1 MTCRQEIDSHSRLIN
16 DIEWP
21 LLYTINNKDPA
32 LAFRVDKHALTK
44 KNRTLTMRNDAEL
57 LDQILDHID
66 NSTTDLGDDEWF
78 EPVEN
83 YASKE
88 RFDAERRLMRRLPIP
103 FCPVAAL
110 PEPGSYV
117 ARHSAGVPIVVVRD
131 LEGTIRAF
139 RNACRHRG
147 MQLADGSGCTKIFR
161 CNYHGWAYRLD
172 GRLEYVPHEHG
183 FPALDKGDNGLV
195 PLHSVDVRSGLVFI
209 TQDEPVGL
217 GALESLPALLTDDQV
232 IFESEEKV
240 EEVNWKLTAEGTL
253 EGYHIKPTHR
263 ESFFPFGYDNLN
275 VVEMQGP
282 NSRVCYPFRR
292 IEALRD
298 APRDNVSLDR
308 MVTLVNRIFPF
319 TSVTRLAQHYG
330 VSFAEPES
338 PTRTR
343 YFNYRL
349 TLPTLGGGK
358 PSVDALARAKKDVE
372 FLSDT
377 GDKEDAKVVGDI
389 QAAIGSGANTHYRF
403 GRFESA
409 IGHLHK
415 NLALYLARLRELEGD
430 MVKAEPVTLISDNT

>member
-1 MTCRQEIDSHSRLIN
+1 MTHFGRR
-16 DIEWP
+16 
-21 LLYTINNKDPA
+21 
-32 LAFRVDKHALTK
+32 
-44 KNRTLTMRNDAEL
+44 TMRNDAEL
-57 LDQILDHID
+57 LDHILNHID
-66 NSTTDLGDDEWF
+66 NGTTDLGDEEWF
-78 EPVEN
+78 EPVDH
-83 YASKE
+83 YASQT
-88 RFDAERRLMRRLPIP
+88 RFDAERRVMRRLPIP

-131 LEGTIRAF
+131 MQGTIRAF

-147 MQLADGSGCTKIFR
+147 MQLAEGSGCTKIFR

-183 FPALDKGDNGLV
+183 FPDLDKDSNGLV
-195 PLHSVDVRSGLVFI
+195 PVHSVDVQSGLVFV
-209 TQDEPVGL
+209 TQDEPIGL
-217 GALESLPALLTDDQV
+217 GALESLPALLSADQV
-232 IFESEEKV
+232 IFETQEKV
-240 EEVNWKLTAEGTL
+240 EEINWKLTAEGTL
-253 EGYHIKPTHR
+253 EGYHIKPTHP
-263 ESFFPFGYDNLN
+263 ESFFPYGYDNLN

-282 NSRVCYPFRR
+282 NVRVCYPFRR
-292 IEALRD
+292 IETLRD
-298 APRDNVSLDR
+298 APRENLSLDR

-349 TLPTLGGGK
+349 TLPTIDGGE
-358 PSVDALARAKKDVE
+358 PSDEALARAKKDVA

-377 GDKEDAKVVGDI
+377 GDKEDAKVVCDI
-389 QAAIGSGANTHYRF
+389 QAAIESGANSHYRF

-415 NLALYLARLRELEGD
+415 NLALYLARLETLEGNAIAT
-430 MVKAEPVTLISDNT
+430 KSGAESVASDPIRFIGDNK

>member
-1 MTCRQEIDSHSRLIN
+1 
-16 DIEWP
+16 
-21 LLYTINNKDPA
+21 
-32 LAFRVDKHALTK
+32 
-44 KNRTLTMRNDAEL
+44 MRNDAEL
-57 LDQILDHID
+57 LDHILNHID
-66 NSTTDLGDDEWF
+66 NGTTDLGDEEWF
-78 EPVEN
+78 EPVDH
-83 YASKE
+83 YASQT

-131 LEGTIRAF
+131 MRGTIRAF

-147 MQLADGSGCTKIFR
+147 MQLAEGSGCTKIFR

-183 FPALDKGDNGLV
+183 FPDLDKDSNGLV
-195 PLHSVDVRSGLVFI
+195 PVHSVDVQSGLVFV
-209 TQDEPVGL
+209 TQDEPIGL
-217 GALESLPALLTDDQV
+217 GALESLPALLSADQV
-232 IFESEEKV
+232 IFETQEKV
-240 EEVNWKLTAEGTL
+240 EEINWKLTAEGTL
-253 EGYHIKPTHR
+253 EGYHIKPTHP
-263 ESFFPFGYDNLN
+263 ESFFPYGYDNLN

-282 NSRVCYPFRR
+282 NVRVCYPFRR
-292 IEALRD
+292 IETLRD
-298 APRDNVSLDR
+298 APRENLSLDR

-349 TLPTLGGGK
+349 TLPTIDGGE
-358 PSVDALARAKKDVE
+358 PSDEALARAKKDVA

-377 GDKEDAKVVGDI
+377 GDKEDAKVVCDI
-389 QAAIGSGANTHYRF
+389 QAAIESGANSHYRF

-415 NLALYLARLRELEGD
+415 NLALYLARLETLEGNAIAT
-430 MVKAEPVTLISDNT
+430 KSGAESVASDPIRFIGDNK